1 MDERGRT
8 AGSRARRGRSAVAG
22 SSFPGKGHGMR
33 IDRQRGETQRRQA
46 LAAVDSA
53 KLAQVKAGL
62 KAERVQGTDPTQP
75 GGA

>member
-1 MDERGRT
+1 
-8 AGSRARRGRSAVAG
+8 
-22 SSFPGKGHGMR
+22 MR